1 MTVFTPLSIKF
12 IARIK
17 TILIIACA
25 LLLLPGCSWLFG
37 DEGLFP
43 SRTYDYLSVE
53 ESRDLVLLDGM
64 ELPAIHDQYP
74 IPAINSSLVG
84 ISTP

>member
-1 MTVFTPLSIKF
+1 MIVFISLSIKF

-17 TILIIACA
+17 TLLIIACA

-43 SRTYDYLSVE
+43 SRAYDYLSVE
-53 ESRDLVLLDGM
+53 ESRDLFCLT
-64 ELPAIHDQYP
+64 A
-74 IPAINSSLVG
+74 
-84 ISTP
+84 